1 MHYVYVLKS
10 LRLKDKIYIGY
21 TSDLKKRLAEHMMG
35 KNYTTARILPV
46 ELVYCEAYKSKM
58 DAQNREQQLKQYGNA
73 LDHLKKRIR
82 NCL

>member
-1 MHYVYVLKS
+1 MYYVYVLKS

-21 TSDLKKRLAEHMMG
+21 TSDLKKRLEEHMAG

-46 ELVYCEAYKSKM
+46 ELVYYEAYKSKM
-58 DAQNREQQLKQYGNA
+58 DAQNREHQLKQYGNA
-73 LDHLKKRIR
+73 LGHLKKRIK

>member
-46 ELVYCEAYKSKM
+46 ELVYYEAYKSKM

-73 LDHLKKRIR
+73 LGHLKKRIR